1 MKRSMQKIVFGL
13 ALGAMLMPSFYAFA
27 KTEMANTAG
36 QWRMEEKY
44 WTFLNEQGEKL
55 KGWIVSNG
63 EWYFLDKNGNL
74 KTGWH
79 EENGKWYFFN
89 TEMGAKTG
97 SLLTGWHWVEGYCYY
112 FAETD
117 NSTYGTLFVNGTTP
131 DGYRVNHI
139 GQWVNEKGEAYY
151 IGGKGISSTHI
162 AGASRSIPGEAAFS
176 RTVAGAGRGPVASS
190 GGASFGTAFPG
201 KAGGNVG
208 GTVSKPESDEKKP
221 VVEERKEEEKP
232 VVEEKKEDEKK
243 PVVEEK
249 KEDIKP
255 LIPEDSEEKKAE
267 TEGLLDYPKNLV
279 LQHRKNQFYE
289 LHYLYFGKRKYT
301 EEINAY
307 IQNVS
312 SVEINGMKYEEFIFG
327 DSDGDGDLAEKKKTF
342 SKIADGPETVDKV
355 NALAL
360 TVDQFKDSDNDIVI
374 HSKGYKDY
382 RITLKAK

>member
-1 MKRSMQKIVFGL
+1 MD
-13 ALGAMLMPSFYAFA
+13 
-27 KTEMANTAG
+27 E
-36 QWRMEEKY
+36 
-44 WTFLNEQGEKL
+44 
-55 KGWIVSNG
+55 
-63 EWYFLDKNGNL
+63 NGNL

-79 EENGKWYFFN
+79 EEKGKWYFFN
-89 TEMGAKTG
+89 TEMGAKIG
-97 SLLTGWHWVEGYCYY
+97 SLVTGWHWVEGYCYY
-112 FAETD
+112 FAGTD
-117 NSTYGTLFVNGTTP
+117 NSTYGALFVNGTTP
-131 DGYRVNHI
+131 DGYRVNHS
-139 GQWVNEKGEAYY
+139 GQWVNENGEAYY
-151 IGGKGISSTHI
+151 IGGKGISSTHV
-162 AGASRSIPGEAAFS
+162 AGASRPIPGEAAS
-176 RTVAGAGRGPVASS
+176 SGAVSGTGRGPVASS
-190 GGASFGTAFPG
+190 GGSSFGTAFSG
-201 KAGGNVG
+201 KAGANVG
-208 GTVSKPESDEKKP
+208 GSVSKPESNEK
-221 VVEERKEEEKP
+221 KP

-243 PVVEEK
+243 PVVEEKKEEEKKPSAEEK

-327 DSDGDGDLAEKKKTF
+327 DSDGCGDLAEKKKTF

-360 TVDQFKDSDNDIVI
+360 TVDQFKDSDNKIVI
-374 HSKGYKDY
+374 HSEGYKDY